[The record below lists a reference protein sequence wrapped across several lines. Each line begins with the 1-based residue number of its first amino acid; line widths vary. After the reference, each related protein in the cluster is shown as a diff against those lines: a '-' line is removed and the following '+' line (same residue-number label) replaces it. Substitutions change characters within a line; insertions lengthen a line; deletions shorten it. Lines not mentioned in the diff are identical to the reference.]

1 MLARALLVILLSCL
15 SSMPAVARGNDERLP
30 DNPQHRHSQWYRLVE
45 ADHPNVFDVLTLLQ
59 RDSSTHGQG
68 ASRQVRAARR
78 WIAERLPHA
87 DARGN
92 IGPLRP
98 PLDEILRHTRLRKS
112 APENVQSQQPQWQP
126 LGPFGWDTE
135 AVLQTG
141 SQGIGV
147 VRTHLV
153 WPGQPELILAGT
165 ISAGIWRSTDAGR
178 TWSAI
183 AQDEPIQ
190 SVSRFT
196 VANDTVYAATS
207 AGLYVSTDTGLTFRR
222 VSLEG
227 DLALTQA
234 VAVDLCAVDP
244 NNARRVVIA
253 TIGRLFLS
261 TDAGSTWKSASN
273 MIGTWWDLLWHPER
287 SEVAYGLVQIESHI
301 SFVRSTSSGVKF
313 NPTGQGYPAARP
325 GTSMARALLA
335 VTPASPGMVSVMI
348 AGSTGNVGG
357 VYGLYV
363 STDEGSTFEHR
374 CCGNVDGPEAPNRG
388 TNPNIFDYD
397 IDGQGLGQVTWDM
410 GFAISSRDPQFMVAA
425 GIFPYRSS
433 DGGRNWRTFPPMHYD
448 IQSASVVGDSVWLT
462 HDGGITLSSNRG
474 GSISERSFGISAAEV
489 WGFDQSHDGSIM
501 AMGAYHLPTFFRD
514 TTVYTAQ
521 FPAGGWYPWAGADA
535 MGANVNPVA
544 SEWIYAKPW
553 GNVRVRRTRSKLLP
567 PSSSE
572 LGIDLGYLT
581 MNNIEFDPV
590 RYFRIIAADHATQR
604 VVLSDDNAGSW
615 KTLKTFARFVS
626 RVRVHP
632 ENGNHIVAI
641 ADAELWQSLDAG
653 VSWTNITPKE
663 SVSRGQGMVD
673 VAFDD
678 DNSSRLYVAF
688 GGNQNRVKVAETSDA
703 GQTWASVSD
712 GLPAFAIF
720 TLVSRRGTS
729 GELYAGT
736 SYGVYRYTP
745 QTKWSLYGRGLP
757 YSDVNFLH
765 IDDPGGRLR
774 VATNRGLWQIDL
786 PMSSKP
792 RALISMDTDTI
803 RCARQPVRFGCRS
816 AAVETAAFRR
826 RWQFPSGT
834 PSESALPVVNV
845 LYSVPGTYDVSLIV
859 ENEYGADTTLMK
871 DAITVLPSECDV
883 FAREAGNAAD
893 LSGAQD
899 HVTLGRYSGIGREFS
914 FTAWVKPVG
923 MQPNFS
929 AILCT
934 DADPGVSQEIGLQ
947 FVNDRNEL
955 GYLWSGGRWWWGSGL
970 TLRPDE
976 WSHVALTID
985 STGATVYVN
994 GIGSKDATSLPALDL
1009 SSLVFTLGTY
1019 HYWSDRNFSG
1029 SIDEVALYSRC
1040 LSAYDVRTSMHLT
1053 RRRGDEGLMA
1063 YYQFNEGTR
1072 GVIFDKVAGRDGSY
1086 QSGSGP
1092 IPSGALVASGSSE
1105 LVRLAKGARQAGFAD
1120 DTVELQKP
1128 LTDDVELVMT
1138 TFDRVAGATATG
1150 QQNPLEHSWR
1160 VLNVF
1165 GQQRS
1170 VELARM
1176 RLSCDRRAL
1185 ADDSSQ
1191 RTYGILTRSSWS
1203 TSEQWSAARIN
1214 DNGFLRLNQTGVSAN
1229 VDRGLL
1235 TPTQI
1240 MLTYSGLPVSV
1251 TDERSSGDNI
1261 DVGPNPA
1268 SDVIHIRSGAGLR
1281 DITITGMDGRVVY
1294 QRQLNASQTEQGVD
1308 VSALEQGT
1316 YILRV
1321 GQSRTLLVILR

>member
-1 MLARALLVILLSCL
+1 MLARVLLAILLSCL
-15 SSMPAVARGNDERLP
+15 TTTLAPATENDEHRP
-30 DNPQHRHSQWYRLVE
+30 DNPQHRLSPWYRLVE
-45 ADHPNVFDVLTLLQ
+45 AEHPNVFDVLTLLQ
-59 RDSSTHGQG
+59 SDSSTLGEG
-68 ASRQVRAARR
+68 ASRQVRHARR

-87 DARGN
+87 DSRGN
-92 IGPLRP
+92 VGPLRP
-98 PLDEILRHTRLRKS
+98 PLGEILRESSRRKS
-112 APENVQSQQPQWQP
+112 ATENVQSPEPQWQP
-126 LGPFGWDTE
+126 LGPFGWDTA

-153 WPGQPELILAGT
+153 WPGRAKLILAGT

-178 TWSAI
+178 TWTSI

-190 SVSRFT
+190 SVTRFS
-196 VANDTVYAATS
+196 VAHDTLYAATN
-207 AGLYVSTDTGLTFRR
+207 AGLYVSTDMGLTFRR
-222 VSLEG
+222 LALEG

-244 NNARRVVIA
+244 NNPRRVAIA

-273 MIGTWWDLLWHPER
+273 MIGTWWDLRWHPER
-287 SEVAYGLVQIESHI
+287 SDIAYGLVQIESHI
-301 SFVRSTSSGVKF
+301 SFVRSTSSGAKF
-313 NPTGQGYPAARP
+313 NPTGQGYPAARV

-335 VTPASPGMVSVMI
+335 VTPASSRMVSVMI
-348 AGSTGNVGG
+348 AGAAADVGG

-363 STDEGSTFEHR
+363 STDDGSTFEHR
-374 CCGNVDGPEAPNRG
+374 CCGEVDGPEAPNKD
-388 TNPNIFDYD
+388 TNPNLFDYD
-397 IDGQGLGQVTWDM
+397 IVGKGLGQVTWDM
-410 GFAISSRDPQFMVAA
+410 GFAISTRDPQLMVAA
-425 GIFPYRSS
+425 GIFPYRST
-433 DGGRNWRTFPPMHYD
+433 DGGRTWRGLPAMHYD
-448 IQSASVVGDSVWLT
+448 IQSVSIIGDSVWIT
-462 HDGGITLSSNRG
+462 HDGGITLSADRG
-474 GSISERSFGISAAEV
+474 ATISERSFGISASEV
-489 WGFDQSHDGSIM
+489 WGFDQSHDGHIM

-514 TTVYTAQ
+514 TTVYTAR

-544 SEWIYAKPW
+544 SEWLYAKPW
-553 GNVRVRRTRSKLLP
+553 SNVRMRRTRSKLLP

-590 RYFRIIAADHATQR
+590 RYYRIIAADHATQR

-615 KTLKTFARFVS
+615 TTLKKFTRYVS

-632 ENGNHIVAI
+632 TNGRHIVAI
-641 ADAELWQSLDAG
+641 ADAELWQSTDAG
-653 VSWTNITPKE
+653 ASWTNITPKE
-663 SVSRGQGMVD
+663 SVTRGQGMVD

-678 DNSSRLYVAF
+678 ESAAGLYVAF
-688 GGNQNRVKVAETSDA
+688 GGNQDKVKVAQTSDA
-703 GQTWASVSD
+703 GQTWRSVSD
-712 GLPAFAIF
+712 GLPSFAIF
-720 TLVSRRGTS
+720 TMVSRRGTS
-729 GELYAGT
+729 GELYVGT

-745 QTKWSLYGRGLP
+745 QTRWTLYGKGLP
-757 YSDVNFLH
+757 ISDINFLH
-765 IDDPGGRLR
+765 IDDPGARLR
-774 VATNRGLWQIDL
+774 IATNRGLWQIDL
-786 PMSSKP
+786 PMTTKP
-792 RALISMDTDTI
+792 RALISMDTDTV

-816 AAVETAAFRR
+816 AAVETSSFRR
-826 RWQFPSGT
+826 RWQFPSGR
-834 PSESALPVVNV
+834 PSESTLPIVNV
-845 LYSVPGTYDVSLIV
+845 LYAVPGTYEVSLVV
-859 ENEYGADTTLMK
+859 ENEYGSDTMLMK

-883 FAREAGNAAD
+883 FSAEAGNAAD

-899 HVTLGRYSGIGREFS
+899 HVTLGRYSGTTREFS

-947 FVNDRNEL
+947 FMNDQNEL

-970 TLRPDE
+970 RLVPGQ

-994 GIGSKDATSLPALDL
+994 GIGSKDATPLPALDL

-1029 SIDEVALYSRC
+1029 FIDEVSLYNRC
-1040 LSAYDVRTSMHLT
+1040 LTAYDVRTSMHLT
-1053 RRRGDEGLMA
+1053 RRRGEEGLMA
-1063 YYQFNEGTR
+1063 YYQFNEGAR
-1072 GVIFDKVAGRDGSY
+1072 GVIYDKVAGRDGSY

-1092 IPSGALVASGSSE
+1092 IASGALVSSGSSE
-1105 LVRLAKGARQAGFAD
+1105 LVRLAKGARLAGFAD
-1120 DTVELQKP
+1120 DTVELQQP
-1128 LTDDVELVMT
+1128 LAEDVELVMT
-1138 TFDRVAGATATG
+1138 SFDRVAGARVTG

-1165 GQQRS
+1165 GPLRS

-1176 RLSCDRRAL
+1176 RFSCDRRAL
-1185 ADDSSQ
+1185 ADDSTERS
-1191 RTYGILTRSSWS
+1191 YGILTRSSWS
-1203 TSEQWSAARIN
+1203 TSEVWSAARIN
-1214 DNGFLRLNQTGVSAN
+1214 ENGFLRLNQSGVSAN

-1235 TPTQI
+1235 TPAQI
-1240 MLTYSGLPVSV
+1240 VLTYSGLPVSV
-1251 TDERSSGDNI
+1251 TDRPSGETI

-1268 SDVIHIRSGAGLR
+1268 SDVVHIRSGRGLT
-1281 DITITGMDGRVVY
+1281 DISITSMDGRVVY
-1294 QRQLNASQTEQGVD
+1294 QRHLPSSQSEQGVD
-1308 VSALEQGT
+1308 VSSLEQGT

-1321 GQSRTLLVILR
+1321 GQSRMLIVILR

>member
-15 SSMPAVARGNDERLP
+15 TSMPAVATENDERLP
-30 DNPQHRHSQWYRLVE
+30 DNSRHRHSQWYRLVE
-45 ADHPNVFDVLTLLQ
+45 ADHPNVFEVLALLQ
-59 RDSSTHGQG
+59 QDPSTHGQG
-68 ASRQVRAARR
+68 ASRQIRAARR

-87 DARGN
+87 DAHGN
-92 IGPLRP
+92 VGPLRP
-98 PLDEILRHTRLRKS
+98 PLGEILRESSRRKS
-112 APENVQSQQPQWQP
+112 ALANVQSQESQWQP
-126 LGPFGWDTE
+126 LGPFGWDTA

-153 WPGQPELILAGT
+153 WPGLPKIVLAGT

-178 TWSAI
+178 TWTAI
-183 AQDEPIQ
+183 AQQEPIQ
-190 SVSRFT
+190 SVTRFT
-196 VANDTVYAATS
+196 VANDTVYASTN
-207 AGLYVSTDTGLTFRR
+207 AGLYVSTDTGQTFRR
-222 VSLEG
+222 IALEG
-227 DLALTQA
+227 DIALTQA

-253 TIGRLFLS
+253 TLGRLFLS

-273 MIGTWWDLLWHPER
+273 MIGTWWDLRWHPSR
-287 SEVAYGLVQIESHI
+287 SDVAYGLVQIETHI

-313 NPTGQGYPAARP
+313 NPTGQGYPAARV

-335 VTPASPGMVSVMI
+335 VTQASPRMVSVMI
-348 AGSTGNVGG
+348 AGSAGDVGG
-357 VYGLYV
+357 VYGLFV

-374 CCGNVDGPEAPNRG
+374 CCGDVVGPEAPSKD
-388 TNPNIFDYD
+388 TNPNLFDYD
-397 IDGQGLGQVTWDM
+397 LVGKGLGQVTWDM
-410 GFAISSRDPQFMVAA
+410 GFAISTLDPQLMVAA
-425 GIFPYRSS
+425 GIFPYRST
-433 DGGRNWRTFPPMHYD
+433 DGGRTWRGFPAMHYD
-448 IQSASVVGDSVWLT
+448 IQSVSIIGDSVWIT
-462 HDGGITLSSNRG
+462 HDGGITLSADRG
-474 GSISERSFGISAAEV
+474 STISERSFGISASEV
-489 WGFDQSHDGSIM
+489 WGFDQSHDGHIM
-501 AMGAYHLPTFFRD
+501 AMGAYHLPTFLRD
-514 TTVYTAQ
+514 TTVYTAR

-535 MGANVNPVA
+535 MGANVNPIA

-553 GNVRVRRTRSKLLP
+553 NNVRVRRTRSKLLP

-604 VVLSDDNAGSW
+604 VVLSDDNGSSW
-615 KTLKTFARFVS
+615 TTLKKFARYVV

-632 ENGNHIVAI
+632 ANGRHIVAI

-653 VSWTNITPKE
+653 ASWANITPKE

-678 DNSSRLYVAF
+678 ESSARLFVAF
-688 GGNQNRVKVAETSDA
+688 GGNQNKVKVAQTSDA
-703 GQTWASVSD
+703 GQTWVSVSD
-712 GLPAFAIF
+712 GLPSFAIF
-720 TLVSRRGTS
+720 TMVSRRGTS

-745 QTKWSLYGRGLP
+745 QTNWTLYGRGLP
-757 YSDVNFLH
+757 ISDINFLH
-765 IDDPGGRLR
+765 VDDPGSRLR
-774 VATNRGLWQIDL
+774 IATNRGLWQIDL
-786 PMSSKP
+786 PMSIRP
-792 RALISMDTDTI
+792 RALISMDTDTV

-816 AAVETAAFRR
+816 AAVETSSFRR
-826 RWQFPSGT
+826 RWQFPSGR
-834 PSESALPVVNV
+834 PSESTLPIVNV
-845 LYSVPGTYDVSLIV
+845 LYAVPGTYDVSLIV
-859 ENEYGADTTLMK
+859 ENEYGADTMLMQG
-871 DAITVLPSECDV
+871 AITVLPSECDV
-883 FAREAGNAAD
+883 FSAEAGNAAD

-899 HVTLGRYSGIGREFS
+899 HVTLGRYSGTTREFS

-929 AILCT
+929 AILCS

-947 FVNDRNEL
+947 FINDLNEL

-970 TLRPDE
+970 RLTPGI

-994 GIGSKDATSLPALDL
+994 GKGSKDVTPLPALDL

-1029 SIDEVALYSRC
+1029 SIDEVSLYDRC
-1040 LSAYDVRTSMHLT
+1040 LSAFDIRTSMHLT

-1063 YYQFNEGTR
+1063 YYQFNEGSR
-1072 GVIFDKVAGRDGSY
+1072 GVIYDKVAGRDGSY

-1092 IPSGALVASGSSE
+1092 IASGALVASGSSE
-1105 LVRLAKGARQAGFAD
+1105 LVRLSKGTRQAGFAE
-1120 DTVELQKP
+1120 DTLELQQP
-1128 LTDDVELVMT
+1128 LADDVELVMT
-1138 TFDRVAGATATG
+1138 SFDRVAGASANG

-1165 GQQRS
+1165 GPLRS

-1176 RLSCDRRAL
+1176 RLSCDGRAL
-1185 ADDSSQ
+1185 ANDSTE

-1203 TSEQWSAARIN
+1203 TTEAWSAARVN
-1214 DNGFLRLNQTGVSAN
+1214 ENGFLRLNQSGVSAN

-1240 MLTYSGLPVSV
+1240 VLTYSGLPVSV
-1251 TDERSSGDNI
+1251 AERSTDGIIS
-1261 DVGPNPA
+1261 VGPNPA
-1268 SDVIHIRSGAGLR
+1268 ADIVHIRSSRGLA
-1281 DITITGMDGRVVY
+1281 DITITSMDGRAVY
-1294 QRQLNASQTEQGVD
+1294 ERQVPASQSEQGVD
-1308 VSALEQGT
+1308 VSSLEQGT
-1316 YILRV
+1316 YILSV
-1321 GQSRTLLVILR
+1321 GKRRTLLVILR